1 MATEIRPTT
10 NNLTEPVAAWE
21 PYRLT
26 VRQFLAM
33 IDAGIF
39 PNDAHVELLGG
50 VLVQMMTKGDP
61 HDFSLG
67 MIGDELRRLTPDGWF
82 LREDKSL
89 QLGPRSRPEP
99 DIAIV
104 RGPRRLYNRR
114 TPHARDTA
122 LVVEVSESSYAY
134 DRGQKWRLYAA
145 ARIACYWIVNLDLSQ
160 VEIYTDPI
168 GRGKNARYRATA
180 IFGVGGTIPVI
191 INGHEVGRFAV
202 KDILPDLKRNLHRW
216 ESLPA

>member
-1 MATEIRPTT
+1 MATEILPTHEILAT
-10 NNLTEPVAAWE
+10 PNAGWE

-39 PNDAHVELLGG
+39 PHDAHVELLGG

-61 HDFSLG
+61 HDNTLDALCES
-67 MIGDELRRLTPDGWF
+67 LRRMIPDGWL

-104 RGPRRLYNRR
+104 RGPRAPYYKR
-114 TPHARDTA
+114 TPHARETA
-122 LVVEVSESSYAY
+122 LVVEVAESSYNY
-134 DRGQKWRLYAA
+134 DRGDKWRAYAA
-145 ARIACYWIVNLDLSQ
+145 ARIPIYWIVNLDKNQIEMHS
-160 VEIYTDPI
+160 DPA
-168 GRGKNARYRATA
+168 GRGKSAYYRRTA
-180 IFGVGGTIPVI
+180 IFGADDHVPVVI
-191 INGHEVGRFAV
+191 EGQEVGLMAV
-202 KDILPDLKRNLHRW
+202 KDILP
-216 ESLPA
+216 